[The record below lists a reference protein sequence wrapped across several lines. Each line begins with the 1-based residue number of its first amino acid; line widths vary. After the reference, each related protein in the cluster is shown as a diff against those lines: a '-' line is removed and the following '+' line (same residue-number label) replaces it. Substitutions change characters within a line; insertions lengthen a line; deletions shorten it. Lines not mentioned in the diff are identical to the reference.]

1 MQSASSPYP
10 VLEKPENSASMPGS
24 PITPAP
30 WVRHLLVLAVGWIA
44 CCHGTQAAPLEL
56 EVQGSRSVTVG
67 VPSQWVLSA
76 TGGAEGNYQYST
88 TEPEITPPARHPSY
102 FQTNFSGMMK
112 SEEPSE
118 GPIPAAGRTYR
129 GSFRLWN
136 QENVT
141 AIQFLFGNLSP
152 ETIHGA
158 KMLVGISTNGNSSLL
173 PTRDGVA
180 VNEVTGNPRT
190 GWVQVT
196 IGSDPELPV
205 RADPDGTGLAW
216 TDPVSFG
223 SDFSPDQG
231 EVVWRI
237 WLPARANAPYARTFC
252 GGSESSADSFSVI
265 RSLAM
270 LQRDVL
276 GTSDWMRFGYADGDQ
291 VSDPSNPA
299 SWITTPNPQNTFG
312 AYGRNY
318 VSSIPILGYRWT
330 AKRQLPLI
338 EFVGDSITQGYGD
351 RNHIVSMD
359 GVPGRLLRALG
370 SGADATFSI
379 VNFGQS
385 GFTPEQYLARWKGL
399 ARADPE
405 GATAMAYSI
414 FSPNGFA
421 AFDVQTWE
429 RVEEMKATCIAAEQ
443 AAEALGRRFIPVFI
457 TGTNMFFL
465 NPCLDRDPRIKW
477 CQDRTDKTKA
487 LLDWAKERYGSR
499 LLDLHEAITDRD
511 TIGPSMLG
519 GLFNQDVYTDDHTHP
534 NTDGYNVLGTSAIS
548 QLPALLDSSIPVVT
562 TMIDEL
568 GESAPSFRSGI
579 QGAKTE
585 DLGGYSLSG
594 DGTKAVPLT
603 TSAPGTVTWQISD
616 VSRVRCTVGIRSGQ
630 PASFTLESSSDGTNF
645 LPLSPTATAG
655 NTGEYWQ
662 VWTYD
667 YPSVPAGTTHFRA
680 ILSSVGCSQF
690 WDLTLGKIVFTR

>member
-1 MQSASSPYP
+1 M
-10 VLEKPENSASMPGS
+10 
-24 PITPAP
+24 
-30 WVRHLLVLAVGWIA
+30 
-44 CCHGTQAAPLEL
+44 QAAAIEL
-56 EVQGSRSVTVG
+56 EVQGSRSVPAG
-67 VPSQWVLSA
+67 VSSQWIITA
-76 TGGAEGNYQYST
+76 TGGNSENYQFSAT
-88 TEPEITPPARHPSY
+88 DPGINPPGPHPSY
-102 FQTNFSGMMK
+102 FQTNFSGMMQ
-112 SEEPSE
+112 SDEPAE
-118 GPIPAAGRTYR
+118 GPIPESGRTYR

-141 AIQFLFGNLSP
+141 AIQFLLGNLNH
-152 ETIHGA
+152 ETIRGA

-173 PTRDGVA
+173 PTRDGVP

-190 GWVQVT
+190 GWVRVT

-216 TDPVSFG
+216 TDAVTFG
-223 SDFSPDQG
+223 SDFSQDQG

-237 WLPARANAPYARTFC
+237 WLPARVNAPYARTYC
-252 GGSESSADSFSVI
+252 GGSESNTDSYSLI

-276 GTSDWMRFGYADGDQ
+276 GTSDWISFGYADGDW
-291 VSDPSNPA
+291 VSGPSSPA
-299 SWITTPNPQNTFG
+299 SWVLTPDPDSTFA

-330 AKRQLPLI
+330 AKRNLPLI

-351 RNHIVSMD
+351 QDHFVSMD

-370 SGADATFSI
+370 SGANAAFSI

-421 AFDVQTWE
+421 ALDFQTWE
-429 RVEEMKATCIAAEQ
+429 RVDEMKATCIAAEQ
-443 AAEALGRRFIPVFI
+443 AAEELGREFIPVFI

-465 NPCLDRDPRIKW
+465 NPCMDHEPYIAW
-477 CQDRTDKTKA
+477 CQDRTDKIQA

-499 LLDLHEAITDRD
+499 LLDLHEVITDPL

-519 GLFNQDVYTDDHTHP
+519 GLADQPIYTHDHTHP
-534 NTDGYNVLGTSAIS
+534 NTSGYNVLGTRAIS
-548 QLPALLDSSIPVVT
+548 LLPTL
-562 TMIDEL
+562 
-568 GESAPSFRSGI
+568 F
-579 QGAKTE
+579 
-585 DLGGYSLSG
+585 
-594 DGTKAVPLT
+594 
-603 TSAPGTVTWQISD
+603 
-616 VSRVRCTVGIRSGQ
+616 GQ
-630 PASFTLESSSDGTNF
+630 
-645 LPLSPTATAG
+645 
-655 NTGEYWQ
+655 
-662 VWTYD
+662 
-667 YPSVPAGTTHFRA
+667 
-680 ILSSVGCSQF
+680 
-690 WDLTLGKIVFTR
+690 